1 MKKEKKECHVLKVDG
16 AALID
21 ILKALT
27 RLRAACHQHVKE
39 ELGFARLDVQVL
51 EEGQDLPVLRRSS
64 LCFALLSFL
73 KLSEAPWCGS
83 RSRCR
88 RSAPSHRH
96 PSI

>member
-1 MKKEKKECHVLKVDG
+1 MSVLKVDG

-64 LCFALLSFL
+64 LSFL